1 MQRLPDHPAVETTT
15 LKASPNPPEPK
26 LASRA
31 LLRSAES
38 LASRRS
44 LPIADLRV
52 SAEQWAALMGE
63 PGLSPDELQALE
75 ALGRCRRVAPGEP
88 VFQKTQAAEHLV
100 AVLDGVV
107 GLGSMAAERQ
117 FHLERSVHG
126 PAWLDLSSAWMGA
139 GHGQD
144 AQAMSPAAL
153 LELPLSGLR
162 PLLQRFPALNE
173 RLLMALAQTVQKLTG
188 ATHDLMAKDAQKRL
202 ITWLLSR
209 AAAPD
214 GDVALRE
221 RKRELA
227 AQLAITPETLSR
239 LLRQLMSAG
248 LIEVRGYSIKLL
260 NPVALRALMQA

>member
-1 MQRLPDHPAVETTT
+1 MHRLLDRPAVETIT
-15 LKASPNPPEPK
+15 LNARLNPPRAK

-31 LLRSAES
+31 LLRSSET
-38 LASRRS
+38 LGMRRAS
-44 LPIADLRV
+44 PTADLHV
-52 SAEQWAALMGE
+52 SAEQWQAVMGG
-63 PGLSPDELQALE
+63 PALSPDELQALD
-75 ALGRCRRVAPGEP
+75 ALGRCRRVAPSEL
-88 VFQKTQAAEHLV
+88 VFERQQKAEQLV
-100 AVLDGVV
+100 VVLEGVV
-107 GLGSMAAERQ
+107 GLGSRSAVGQ

-144 AQAMSPAAL
+144 AQAMSQAVL
-153 LELPLSGLR
+153 LEIPLNGLR
-162 PLLQRFPALNE
+162 PILQSLPEMNE

-202 ITWLLSR
+202 ITWLLQR
-209 AAAPD
+209 ADASD

-248 LIEVRGYSIKLL
+248 LIEVRGYSIKLI
-260 NPVALRALMQA
+260 NSAALLALVQG

>member
-1 MQRLPDHPAVETTT
+1 METTAIN
-15 LKASPNPPEPK
+15 ASLNPPEPK
-26 LASRA
+26 RQSRA
-31 LLRSAES
+31 LLRSGES
-38 LASRRS
+38 MSTRRT
-44 LPIADLRV
+44 LPLPELKATGEL
-52 SAEQWAALMGE
+52 WAAVMGA
-63 PGLSPDELQALE
+63 PSLSLNELQALE
-75 ALGRCRRVAPGEP
+75 AVGSIRRVGSAEL
-88 VFQKTQAAEHLV
+88 VFQREQNAEHLV

-107 GLGSMAAERQ
+107 GLGSMSADQQ

-144 AQAMSPAAL
+144 AQAMSAAVL
-153 LELPLSGLR
+153 LEIPLSGLR
-162 PLLQRFPALNE
+162 PLLQRFPDMNE

-188 ATHDLMAKDAQKRL
+188 TTHDLMAKDAQKRL

-209 AAAPD
+209 AAAPN

-260 NPVALRALMQA
+260 NSAALRALVQA